1 MRSSSASLRRIV
13 GASVAGLGMA
23 LLAAGAAPVAAQQK
37 AALPAL
43 VTSIGQ
49 SLDGFQTQLSL
60 RRAQIENEYDPL
72 AGTDLLTGKKTL
84 LLAVGASLKGFG
96 EAGTNMQKELKRTE
110 ELLDAAKKNGMY
122 IVVLHI
128 GGQERRDKNSDQL
141 LALTVPKADLV
152 IVRLEG
158 DEDEMIR
165 KLAASAKVP
174 VRTVDTIVNMR
185 PVLREVFGLPPLPA
199 G

>member
-1 MRSSSASLRRIV
+1 MSHVPLAFGRI
-13 GASVAGLGMA
+13 AALCVAGLG
-23 LLAAGAAPVAAQQK
+23 LAVSVAASPAAAQQK

-49 SLDGFQTQLSL
+49 SLDGFQTQLSM

-72 AGTDLLTGKKTL
+72 AGVDLLDGKKTL

-96 EAGTNMQKELKRTE
+96 EAGTNMQKEVKRTE
-110 ELLDAAKKNGMY
+110 ELLEAAKQKGLF

-128 GGQERRDKNSDQL
+128 GGQERRDKNTDQL
-141 LALTVPKADLV
+141 LEITVPKAHLV
-152 IVRLEG
+152 ILRLEG

-165 KLAASAKVP
+165 KLAAASKVP
-174 VRTVDTIVNMR
+174 VRTVDTVVNMR
-185 PVLREVFGLPPLPA
+185 PILREVFGLPPLPA